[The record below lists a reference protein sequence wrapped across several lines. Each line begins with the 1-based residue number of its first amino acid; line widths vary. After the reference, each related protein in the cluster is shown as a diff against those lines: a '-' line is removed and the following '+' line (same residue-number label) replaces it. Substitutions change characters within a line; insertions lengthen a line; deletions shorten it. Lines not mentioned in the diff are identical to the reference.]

1 MKGACALKSIQ
12 IQNVRCL
19 KDTGN
24 VSLAPITLLVGENS
38 AGKSTFLR
46 TFPLFK
52 QSIRKR
58 TDGPILWAGD
68 VDDYVD
74 FGSFEETVTDD
85 DSQANAK
92 SITFQFQFSMPPIH
106 YEDGSLL
113 RTTLQDKNA
122 KFSILYS
129 MTVSHRRS
137 GEYVSNV
144 KIRLGQT
151 EFDFDL
157 TPGHGI
163 SIDGEAFLEAKI
175 RPQTFQNYDRLLN
188 DRLLTARESIFDFSL
203 PWVDNVIKRVSDIFP
218 KDGKNEQYD
227 DWKIAES
234 MGLSG
239 LRTVKQVLRTQVG
252 ECLCYGFSLSE
263 VSDTLTE
270 DFWGY
275 AVLKPLLCNLENS
288 TDERKEILIKAFK
301 LISLYEYFQP
311 IDAYI
316 GSYFRRVHY
325 IAPLRA
331 TAERYY
337 RLRNLSIDE
346 VDYQGSN
353 LAMFLDGLRRKRRL
367 SEFQKWTDAHF
378 GFHVRLATKGVHLS
392 VEIALRDSKHFS
404 NLSDTGFGYSQI
416 LPIIT
421 QLWYLS
427 SKKSS
432 ADMYR
437 NQEIPLVIAIEQP
450 ELHLH
455 PALQAKLADAFLAS
469 IQLAKESGIYLQLI
483 LETHSATIVNYFGR
497 AIAEKRL
504 QKDDVSLVL
513 FIRSL
518 ETRETEVRT
527 SSYDEDGYLTNW
539 PVGFLAPGR

>member
-1 MKGACALKSIQ
+1 MKGDCALKSIR

-19 KDTGN
+19 KDTGD
-24 VSLAPITLLVGENS
+24 VPLAPITLLVGENS

-85 DSQANAK
+85 DGQANAK

-106 YEDGSLL
+106 YHYVDDTSL
-113 RTTLQDKNA
+113 
-122 KFSILYS
+122 SILEDNLPIAYS
-129 MTVSHRRS
+129 ITILRQRKRD
-137 GEYVSNV
+137 YVSNLNISMG
-144 KIRLGQT
+144 KTEFAFDLLGQCKGLICIDGKPFQQT
-151 EFDFDL
+151 KLRSRVDSHTLYPPYIMRGLMRESVFDFIL
-157 TPGHGI
+157 PMAKNVVENVSEALSQVENEYPFQI
-163 SIDGEAFLEAKI
+163 VRSIGRIRSMHWKEALGA
-175 RPQTFQNYDRLLN
+175 
-188 DRLLTARESIFDFSL
+188 
-203 PWVDNVIKRVSDIFP
+203 
-218 KDGKNEQYD
+218 
-227 DWKIAES
+227 
-234 MGLSG
+234 
-239 LRTVKQVLRTQVG
+239 QVG
-252 ECLCYGFSLSE
+252 ECLCRGFSI
-263 VSDTLTE
+263 SDILRMVPE
-270 DFWGY
+270 SY
-275 AVLKPLLCNLENS
+275 QAYSALKALLDALQTSLNHGE
-288 TDERKEILIKAFK
+288 EHLIASLK
-301 LISLYEYFQP
+301 LFALYEYFQQ

-367 SEFQKWTDAHF
+367 SEFQKWTDIHF
-378 GFHVRLATKGVHLS
+378 GFHVRLATKGGHLS

-427 SKKSS
+427 SKKPSV
-432 ADMYR
+432 DTYL
-437 NQEIPLVIAIEQP
+437 NQEVPLVIAIEQP

-469 IQLAKESGIYLQLI
+469 IQLAKENGIYLQLI

-518 ETRETEVRT
+518 ETGEAEVRT